1 MIIGI
6 MLLGIGVCIVLA
18 QLIGWDFMNLLFA
31 YWPCLLIIYGGIRL
45 FTRKHSQNF
54 SYFLIA
60 LGALVQAS
68 KLNWIRGSLIWILI
82 GTVLILIGL
91 RMIVERYQ
99 KRKEW
104 SSSASISGEA
114 NNHSA
119 QHFEERDMIND
130 RFLFDKTVRVYR
142 SDSFSGGDIDVLF
155 STVTI
160 NLKNVLPLDKEVR
173 ISCGIQFGE
182 LTLEVPA
189 DWHVIVNGKHYY
201 SSDEASQTIDATTT
215 LLVDSETIAGTLKIV

>member
-18 QLIGWDFMNLLFA
+18 QLFGWDFMNLLFT

-54 SYFLIA
+54 SSFLIA

-82 GTVLILIGL
+82 GIVLILIGL
-91 RMIVERYQ
+91 RMIVDRYQ

-104 SSSASISGEA
+104 SSSASISGDA
-114 NNHSA
+114 DNHGT
-119 QHFEERDMIND
+119 QYFEERDMIND

-201 SSDEASQTIDATTT
+201 SSEEARQTIDAATT
-215 LLVDSETIAGTLKIV
+215 LLVDSETFAGTLKII